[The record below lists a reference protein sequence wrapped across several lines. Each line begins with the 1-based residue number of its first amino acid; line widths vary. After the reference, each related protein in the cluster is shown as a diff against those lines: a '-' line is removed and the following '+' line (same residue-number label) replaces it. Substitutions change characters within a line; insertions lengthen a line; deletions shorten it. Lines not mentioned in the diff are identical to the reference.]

1 MSKHFLL
8 VWLSLVI
15 AALACARAEVPL
27 TPATPAITTPVQG
40 SATVR
45 PTETAPPAGYPANP
59 SPAAPTQ
66 TSAPAGY
73 PTNEASPTVAASDT
87 PAPPTPTGVIQPPPT
102 ETPTITSTP
111 EPTATIALATT
122 QAPTT
127 NTPTTAPSTPTSPPT
142 SGTGPQSIPANA
154 QFVQTFEISHQGG
167 QLVGIANDMKD
178 GRPETWASLRGGNA
192 AWVLNLGSTRTVLG
206 LRVNAQPDLREP
218 TTLTRI
224 EVSTDGST
232 WRTVYTGSGECGVP
246 QCDTLPQ
253 KVFLD
258 LGFGAQQAQYIRLTG
273 GPTRFAFGEIQ
284 VALAP

>member
-1 MSKHFLL
+1 MSKRLLL
-8 VWLSLVI
+8 VWISLVA

-27 TPATPAITTPVQG
+27 TPATPAIATPVQG
-40 SATVR
+40 SAIVR

-66 TSAPAGY
+66 TSAPVGY
-73 PTNEASPTVAASDT
+73 PANEASPAVTASDT

-102 ETPTITSTP
+102 ETPTITPTP
-111 EPTATIALATT
+111 EPTATPAPATT
-122 QAPTT
+122 QAPAP
-127 NTPTTAPSTPTSPPT
+127 NTPTTAAPAPTNPSP
-142 SGTGPQSIPANA
+142 SGIGSQPIPANA
-154 QFVQTFEISHQGG
+154 QFVQTFEIGHQGG
-167 QLVGIANDMKD
+167 QLIGIANDMKD

-206 LRVNAQPDLREP
+206 LRVIAQPDFREP
-218 TTLTRI
+218 TTLTKI
-224 EVSTDGST
+224 DVSTDGST